1 MEQEVKKETKI
12 CKYCK
17 TEIPKNAKVCPVCRK
32 KQKHIG
38 GFIALGIVV
47 LIVVIIIAAN
57 AGSDSKPKKVG
68 DDKSASAGS
77 SDSEEKDVFTK
88 GEIAEMNG
96 VQVTLKD
103 YEESNGTEFLTPD
116 DGNVFVIVTFEI
128 ANNSDSEISVSSIAS
143 FEAYVDDYSVSTS
156 ISAESVKD
164 GVGTLD
170 GTVAA
175 GKKMSGIIGYEV
187 PKDWKNM
194 EISFTDNVWS
204 DSAFKFEINK

>member
-38 GFIALGIVV
+38 GFIALVIVA

-103 YEESNGTEFLTPD
+103 YEESKGTEILTPD

-164 GVGTLD
+164 GVGILD

>member
-38 GFIALGIVV
+38 GFIALGIVA

-68 DDKSASAGS
+68 DDKSTSAGS

-96 VQVTLKD
+96 LQVTLKD

-143 FEAYVDDYSVSTS
+143 FEAYV
-156 ISAESVKD
+156 E
-164 GVGTLD
+164 GVGILD

>member
-38 GFIALGIVV
+38 GFIALGIVA

-68 DDKSASAGS
+68 DDKSASSGS
-77 SDSEEKDVFTK
+77 SDSEEKDVFTN

-103 YEESNGTEFLTPD
+103 YEESKGTEFLTPD

-164 GVGTLD
+164 GVGILD

>member
-103 YEESNGTEFLTPD
+103 YEESKGTEFLTPD

-164 GVGTLD
+164 GVGILD

>member
-1 MEQEVKKETKI
+1 M
-12 CKYCK
+12 
-17 TEIPKNAKVCPVCRK
+17 
-32 KQKHIG
+32 
-38 GFIALGIVV
+38 
-47 LIVVIIIAAN
+47 
-57 AGSDSKPKKVG
+57 G

-77 SDSEEKDVFTK
+77 SYSEEKDVFTK

-164 GVGTLD
+164 GVGILD

>member
-38 GFIALGIVV
+38 GFIALGIVA

-68 DDKSASAGS
+68 DDKSSSAGS

-156 ISAESVKD
+156 ISAESVKE
-164 GVGTLD
+164 GVGILD

>member
-38 GFIALGIVV
+38 GFIALGIVA

-77 SDSEEKDVFTK
+77 GDSEEKDVFTK

-128 ANNSDSEISVSSIAS
+128 ANNSDSEITVSSITS

-164 GVGTLD
+164 GVGILD

-204 DSAFKFEINK
+204 DSAFKFEIKK

>member
-103 YEESNGTEFLTPD
+103 YEESKGTEFLTPD

-187 PKDWKNM
+187 SKDWKNI

>member
-128 ANNSDSEISVSSIAS
+128 ANNSDSEITVSSIAS

-164 GVGTLD
+164 GVGILD

-175 GKKMSGIIGYEV
+175 GKKMGGIIGYEV

>member
-38 GFIALGIVV
+38 GFIALGIVA

-77 SDSEEKDVFTK
+77 SEKDVFTK

-128 ANNSDSEISVSSIAS
+128 ANNSDSEITVSSIAS

-164 GVGTLD
+164 GVGILD

>member
-1 MEQEVKKETKI
+1 M
-12 CKYCK
+12 
-17 TEIPKNAKVCPVCRK
+17 
-32 KQKHIG
+32 
-38 GFIALGIVV
+38 
-47 LIVVIIIAAN
+47 
-57 AGSDSKPKKVG
+57 G

-103 YEESNGTEFLTPD
+103 YEESKGTEILTPD

-164 GVGTLD
+164 GVGILD

>member
-1 MEQEVKKETKI
+1 M
-12 CKYCK
+12 
-17 TEIPKNAKVCPVCRK
+17 
-32 KQKHIG
+32 
-38 GFIALGIVV
+38 
-47 LIVVIIIAAN
+47 IIIATN

-68 DDKSASAGS
+68 DDKSASSGS

-164 GVGTLD
+164 GVGILD

>member
-38 GFIALGIVV
+38 GVIALGIVA
-47 LIVVIIIAAN
+47 LIVVIIIPAN

-103 YEESNGTEFLTPD
+103 YEESKGTEILTPD

-164 GVGTLD
+164 GVGILD

>member
-38 GFIALGIVV
+38 GFIALGIVA

-103 YEESNGTEFLTPD
+103 YEESNGTEFILL
-116 DGNVFVIVTFEI
+116 
-128 ANNSDSEISVSSIAS
+128 SIGS
-143 FEAYVDDYSVSTS
+143 
-156 ISAESVKD
+156 
-164 GVGTLD
+164 
-170 GTVAA
+170 
-175 GKKMSGIIGYEV
+175 
-187 PKDWKNM
+187 
-194 EISFTDNVWS
+194 
-204 DSAFKFEINK
+204 

>member
-1 MEQEVKKETKI
+1 MDKMTTCRTCGEAIAKSANI
-12 CKYCK
+12 C
-17 TEIPKNAKVCPVCRK
+17 PKCGA
-32 KQKHIG
+32 KQKKRHPI
-38 GFIALGIVV
+38 LGIILAVFGIG
-47 LIVVIIIAAN
+47 LIGAAISGGGN
-57 AGSDSKPKKVG
+57 EPEKVG
-68 DDKSASAGS
+68 DVDTPKQTQ
-77 SDSEEKDVFTK
+77 EEQKTEFCVGDVVSLNDI
-88 GEIAEMNG
+88 E
-96 VQVTLKD
+96 VTFVSCT
-103 YEESNGTEFLTPD
+103 ESNGKQYLEPEE
-116 DGNVFVIVTFEI
+116 GNVFLICEFSIDNKSEKDI
-128 ANNSDSEISVSSIAS
+128 AVSSLVS

-164 GVGTLD
+164 GVGILD